1 MAHKPDEF
9 IDEAQLVACLA
20 FLERLAEDLSR

>member
-1 MAHKPDEF
+1 MKGFDACVLAMA
-9 IDEAQLVACLA
+9 LVACLA